1 MTGTQSP
8 LTAPERYLA
17 LSAELDRAETVEG
30 AVDRTVEFVEA
41 AFDHAVASVCTDD
54 PSTETV
60 TALGSAVPSSAADDR
75 VPDQIPDSI
84 VRQVGD
90 REGDRTVENMPEATV
105 GDDPSDPVQIEA
117 LAPVGRDRVLRVG
130 TERERFDD
138 EEIPII
144 EAIAAKLETTLSR
157 IGNRQSSTT
166 DCDIARALFDQSDR
180 ATFVSDTDGA
190 LVAVNRAAVELTGS
204 DRKTLLRSGLADIT
218 GDTAAAIREHL
229 DDAITGASEPS
240 TASLER
246 VQQPDLTVTLTSQP
260 FDVDGASYVRTV
272 AHDTSPGAESDLGGH
287 GEPIEADISALRRL
301 SELAVDFEKFDEA
314 IERLLS
320 LGCEYF
326 DLDTGILSHVDGDDY
341 EIDTVVDATGTH
353 EAGAVYDLGG
363 TMCDATLAGDVTEPL
378 AFADIEESDHE
389 NHPAS
394 ESAVAYIGAPVIVD
408 GRAYWTV
415 NFSMRRARAEAF
427 RPEETEF
434 VQLVA
439 KWIGTEIRRRR
450 RFEELER
457 YETILEAVDDPVY
470 ALDTEGRFTYVNE
483 AAKREFGYGT
493 EIIGKRPSI
502 GMNESDVKQIR
513 GQIKELRTTDR
524 RSTTAEFEFETAD
537 SHRKIVENRLGLV
550 GDDEFRG
557 TAGVLRDITARKNRQ
572 QQLESFQQA
581 IDEAVD
587 GVAILDGDEYVYVD
601 QTHVDMYGFD
611 DKDQLLGN
619 TWRKLYDDD
628 EVERLEAEALS
639 TLESGG
645 SWVGTATGSR
655 LDGTTFPTELSLTVI
670 DDGRIVCTVRDVTD
684 RRERERE
691 LRSFQRAVES
701 ARDGVA
707 VLDGDE
713 YEYVD
718 RSHVDMYGFD
728 DKDQL
733 LGNTWQELYDDDEV
747 ERLEAEAFP
756 ALESDGY
763 WRGMVT
769 GSRPDG
775 STFPAELSL
784 TIVDDG
790 RLVCTVRDETERRKR
805 ERELELKERAMDEA
819 NVGIQITDPTQE
831 DNPLIYV
838 NDGFERMTGYTRAD
852 ALGRNPRFLQGEEGD
867 SEEVAQLREAIRTEE
882 PISLELQNERNDG
895 ELFWSRLS
903 VTPVTDESGA
913 VKNYIGIQQDVTD
926 RKKRERRTEA
936 RNEFLKRI
944 YEVTTD
950 PDLTFERKI
959 TDLLEAGREH
969 LDLPYGFLT
978 QIERDDEQGTG
989 SRTIVEALGSH
1000 ELLQPGESAPLE
1012 QSYCRETMEQGGIM
1026 ALTRATEAG
1035 LSEDSAFE
1043 TFGLETYIASEV
1055 VAGDDPYGTLCFAS
1069 DTARDRPFDE
1079 FERSVIQLAGRWAG
1093 YEIDRQNTRE
1103 ALQEERERLG
1113 LTLSGTNTGLAEWDV
1128 ETDEVTWNETL
1139 TEILGRDIKSV
1150 EEFRAA
1156 IHPDDRAQVQ
1166 QQLDAMVETGETW
1179 TGEFRM
1185 FDDSDDTL
1193 WMGTRAT
1200 AVYDDEG
1207 EPVRVLATG
1216 TDVTDRKRRQQK
1228 LFEERERFRL
1238 LTESVDEYAF
1248 IGVDEDG
1255 VIQTWN
1261 DSAEGT
1267 FGYDAES
1274 ATGLSI
1280 AELHPEANRER
1291 GLPDRLLQQAKVAG
1305 ESAHEAWRVREDGS
1319 KFYADV
1325 RYAPLTTTDGE
1336 FDGYATIVRDMTNRR
1351 RERRRTERFV
1361 EESDDVVTIV
1371 DPDGTVTYASGSAS
1385 RVLGY
1390 EPDDLVGENLFDHVH
1405 PDGRERAMNAFFSCV
1420 KESEKV
1426 ETECRFDSPDEGWIN
1441 IESRCRNMLDD
1452 DAVNGV
1458 LVYLR
1463 DVTETRERNRRFE
1476 GIFNST
1482 FGLTGL
1488 LKPDGTVVEVNDAA
1502 LEFGGVQR
1510 DEVVGES
1517 FSDAPWWT
1525 QSEVVRSDVRE
1536 AVDQVA
1542 DGDFVRY
1549 EAEVRGADGLATIDF
1564 SVKPVTDEDDNVSLL
1579 VFEGRDI
1586 TALQRHKRHL
1596 EVMQRVMRHNMR
1608 NDITKLRGW
1617 TEMMR
1622 EEPDAEKRAE
1632 QFDTVDQI
1640 FDKWVAMT
1648 EKTKQIRTVLDSQR
1662 GQDVHLEP
1670 ETLVEE
1676 AVAPVREEYTDCSVV
1691 THVPDADV
1699 QVPATLLD
1707 AVRELVENAAKVTQD
1722 PAIEVEVGRS
1732 ADGWTEVSV
1741 RDDGPGMPDM
1751 EADVLENGKETP
1763 LNHGQ
1768 GLGLW
1773 MVRMIVTQAG
1783 GDAVV
1788 TSTNGGTDICL
1799 RLPGEQTIKNRLS
1812 GKAA

>member
-1 MTGTQSP
+1 MAIASGCFIGAAHGSRLQGRDTQLGLRAVL
-8 LTAPERYLA
+8 LTNGLW
-17 LSAELDRAETVEG
+17 LI
-30 AVDRTVEFVEA
+30 FQ
-41 AFDHAVASVCTDD
+41 
-54 PSTETV
+54 
-60 TALGSAVPSSAADDR
+60 ALG
-75 VPDQIPDSI
+75 
-84 VRQVGD
+84 
-90 REGDRTVENMPEATV
+90 
-105 GDDPSDPVQIEA
+105 
-117 LAPVGRDRVLRVG
+117 LL
-130 TERERFDD
+130 
-138 EEIPII
+138 
-144 EAIAAKLETTLSR
+144 
-157 IGNRQSSTT
+157 TT
-166 DCDIARALFDQSDR
+166 DELLSNALYIGGLIWGLTGVG
-180 ATFVSDTDGA
+180 AWVYFVSAYTGRSYHLNRRYRGLAVSVYLGLLVVKLTNPLYGLYVSTQLQQTPYPHLVVEPELFYWVSFSLTYA
-190 LVAVNRAAVELTGS
+190 LVAISFYWLVQTLRESSSPTIGLGALAVLSLFPVVPRVAIQALPAESLPPIMLGLSFEPVGVTAF
-204 DRKTLLRSGLADIT
+204 LLGVLVFVGEPFRQVEQSARSKFFEEA
-218 GDTAAAIREHL
+218 
-229 DDAITGASEPS
+229 DDA
-240 TASLER
+240 
-246 VQQPDLTVTLTSQP
+246 
-260 FDVDGASYVRTV
+260 
-272 AHDTSPGAESDLGGH
+272 
-287 GEPIEADISALRRL
+287 
-301 SELAVDFEKFDEA
+301 
-314 IERLLS
+314 
-320 LGCEYF
+320 
-326 DLDTGILSHVDGDDY
+326 
-341 EIDTVVDATGTH
+341 
-353 EAGAVYDLGG
+353 
-363 TMCDATLAGDVTEPL
+363 
-378 AFADIEESDHE
+378 
-389 NHPAS
+389 
-394 ESAVAYIGAPVIVD
+394 
-408 GRAYWTV
+408 
-415 NFSMRRARAEAF
+415 
-427 RPEETEF
+427 
-434 VQLVA
+434 
-439 KWIGTEIRRRR
+439 
-450 RFEELER
+450 
-457 YETILEAVDDPVY
+457 
-470 ALDTEGRFTYVNE
+470 TYV
-483 AAKREFGYGT
+483 YGT
-493 EIIGKRPSI
+493 
-502 GMNESDVKQIR
+502 
-513 GQIKELRTTDR
+513 
-524 RSTTAEFEFETAD
+524 
-537 SHRKIVENRLGLV
+537 
-550 GDDEFRG
+550 
-557 TAGVLRDITARKNRQ
+557 
-572 QQLESFQQA
+572 
-581 IDEAVD
+581 
-587 GVAILDGDEYVYVD
+587 
-601 QTHVDMYGFD
+601 
-611 DKDQLLGN
+611 
-619 TWRKLYDDD
+619 
-628 EVERLEAEALS
+628 
-639 TLESGG
+639 
-645 SWVGTATGSR
+645 
-655 LDGTTFPTELSLTVI
+655 
-670 DDGRIVCTVRDVTD
+670 
-684 RRERERE
+684 
-691 LRSFQRAVES
+691 
-701 ARDGVA
+701 
-707 VLDGDE
+707 
-713 YEYVD
+713 
-718 RSHVDMYGFD
+718 
-728 DKDQL
+728 
-733 LGNTWQELYDDDEV
+733 
-747 ERLEAEAFP
+747 
-756 ALESDGY
+756 
-763 WRGMVT
+763 
-769 GSRPDG
+769 
-775 STFPAELSL
+775 
-784 TIVDDG
+784 DG
-790 RLVCTVRDETERRKR
+790 RLVEMNRRADKLEATLGVDCQTVDAFEQAFRPVDNEADTDTVTVELDGETRFFDVTVNQMGVGAERVGVVASVRDITERIERKR
-805 ERELELKERAMDEA
+805 DLELKERAMDEA

-1150 EEFRAA
+1150 EEFGAA

-1261 DSAEGT
+1261 ESAEGT

-1305 ESAHEAWRVREDGS
+1305 ESAHEGWRVREDGS

-1441 IESRCRNMLDD
+1441 IDGRCRNMLDD